1 MVSGLVNNPRVPM
14 SHLLNVLAAVVI
26 GGVLAPISLAQD
38 PDVSPFGDD
47 FDGGH
52 PKTAEPG
59 IDATP
64 ALPVLVTYEA
74 PIKPGQQN
82 AVRELVSRMVAFNQ
96 QGEPDTVLYRVFIR
110 EDGEVLTFIE
120 GYAQSDAMLFH
131 DKRFITHFADDIA
144 ALTVGGRL
152 CIYGDASDA
161 YKSFAAEN
169 GLEVEYFATLS
180 GFQR

>member
-1 MVSGLVNNPRVPM
+1 M
-14 SHLLNVLAAVVI
+14 SYLLNILAAVVI
-26 GGVLAPISLAQD
+26 GSVLTPVSLAQD

-47 FDGGH
+47 VDWGHSQAGEPATAVVDGGR
-52 PKTAEPG
+52 
-59 IDATP
+59 
-64 ALPVLVTYEA
+64 ALPVLVTFEA
-74 PIKPGQQN
+74 PIKPGQQG

-96 QGEPDTVLYRVFIR
+96 QGEPETLLYRVFMR
-110 EDGEVLTFIE
+110 EDGQVLAFIE

-152 CIYGDASDA
+152 CIYGDVPDA
-161 YKSFAAEN
+161 YKTFAEEN
-169 GLEVEYFATLS
+169 GLEVEYFTSLS